1 MLTFTT
7 VLSPNPLAAV
17 QLILPLTAAERSR
30 SRHRFL
36 TIEGVEVML
45 KLPRG
50 KVLKDGDLL
59 RSDSEQELVRIVAKP
74 EPVLT
79 VTSPHQFELLRAA
92 YHLGNRHV
100 SLEIAPSYLRMA
112 PDPVLRGLLEQLGL
126 TVEESIF
133 PFQPETGAYAHPIA
147 H

>member
-1 MLTFTT
+1 
-7 VLSPNPLAAV
+7 
-17 QLILPLTAAERSR
+17 
-30 SRHRFL
+30 
-36 TIEGVEVML
+36 
-45 KLPRG
+45 
-50 KVLKDGDLL
+50 
-59 RSDSEQELVRIVAKP
+59 
-74 EPVLT
+74 VLT